1 MNVINSRTV
10 DITAEVRMNVDEEGL
25 DGLVEQIRK
34 TREIIRERDEYRYT
48 SEELV
53 DANNDLQKQVDT
65 LQSQNKTL
73 ESELESKKELL
84 DENKSLRQ
92 KVDGFEFL
100 VTTPDHTN
108 TKTISDAFR
117 VSVKSA
123 KKEVC
128 IISPWI
134 THLIPEIED
143 IIPKGVKFKTIMR
156 IEKKNVG
163 TSFFDENVA
172 RRLIHLG
179 GGSIRMLNSLHAKMV
194 IVDRKT
200 AIISSANITGAGLG
214 GDTESA
220 NYEAGVVVQDNY
232 IEDVLTFF
240 DALWDGAEDIDDK
253 KLNNIIKE
261 ANDEQHSRGG

>member
-1 MNVINSRTV
+1 MN
-10 DITAEVRMNVDEEGL
+10 MDEEGL
-25 DGLVEQIRK
+25 DGLIEQIRK

-48 SEELV
+48 SEELIDV
-53 DANNDLQKQVDT
+53 NNALQNQVET

-73 ESELESKKELL
+73 ESELEAKEELSY
-84 DENKSLRQ
+84 ENRLLRQ
-92 KVDGFEFL
+92 QVDGFEFL

-108 TKTISDAFR
+108 TRTISDAFR

-143 IIPKGVKFKTIMR
+143 IVPKGVKFKTIMR

-179 GGSIRMLNSLHAKMV
+179 GGSIRMLNSLHAKMI

-200 AIISSANITGAGLG
+200 AIVSSANITGAGLDD
-214 GDTESA
+214 DTESA
-220 NYEAGVVVQDNY
+220 NYEAGVVVQGSY

-253 KLNNIIKE
+253 KLNSIIK
-261 ANDEQHSRGG
+261 G

>member
-1 MNVINSRTV
+1 LS
-10 DITAEVRMNVDEEGL
+10 
-25 DGLVEQIRK
+25 K
-34 TREIIRERDEYRYT
+34 SERDEYRYT

-73 ESELESKKELL
+73 ESELESKKKLL

-108 TKTISDAFR
+108 AKTISDVFR

-123 KKEVC
+123 KKEVY
-128 IISPWI
+128 IA
-134 THLIPEIED
+134 
-143 IIPKGVKFKTIMR
+143 KTIMR
-156 IEKKNVG
+156 IEKKQVG

-200 AIISSANITGAGLG
+200 AIISSANITGAGLDDG
-214 GDTESA
+214 TESA
-220 NYEAGVVVQDNY
+220 NYEAGVVVRGKY
-232 IEDVLTFF
+232 IKDVLTFF

-253 KLNNIIKE
+253 KLNSIIKE

>member
-1 MNVINSRTV
+1 MN
-10 DITAEVRMNVDEEGL
+10 MDEECL

-92 KVDGFEFL
+92 QVDGFEFL

-108 TKTISDAFR
+108 AKTISDVFR

-123 KKEVC
+123 KKEVY
-128 IISPWI
+128 IASPWI

-156 IEKKNVG
+156 IEKKQVG

-200 AIISSANITGAGLG
+200 AIISSANITGAGL
-214 GDTESA
+214 DDSTESA
-220 NYEAGVVVQDNY
+220 NYEAGVVVRGKY
-232 IEDVLTFF
+232 IKDVLTFF

-253 KLNNIIKE
+253 KLNSIIKE

>member
-1 MNVINSRTV
+1 MN
-10 DITAEVRMNVDEEGL
+10 MDEECL
-25 DGLVEQIRK
+25 DGLVDQIRK

-73 ESELESKKELL
+73 ESELEAKKELL

-92 KVDGFEFL
+92 QVDGFEFL

-108 TKTISDAFR
+108 TKTISDAFG

-128 IISPWI
+128 IAAPWI

-214 GDTESA
+214 DDTESA
-220 NYEAGVVVQDNY
+220 NYEAGVVVRGKY
-232 IEDVLTFF
+232 IKDVLTFF

-253 KLNNIIKE
+253 KLNSIIKE
-261 ANDEQHSRGG
+261 ANDEQYSRGG

>member
-1 MNVINSRTV
+1 MN
-10 DITAEVRMNVDEEGL
+10 MDEEGL
-25 DGLVEQIRK
+25 DGLIEQIRK

-48 SEELV
+48 SEELIDV
-53 DANNDLQKQVDT
+53 NNALQNQVET

-73 ESELESKKELL
+73 ESELEAKEELSY
-84 DENKSLRQ
+84 ENRLLRQ
-92 KVDGFEFL
+92 QVDGFEFL

-108 TKTISDAFR
+108 TRTISDAFR

-179 GGSIRMLNSLHAKMV
+179 GGSIRMLNSLHAKMI

-200 AIISSANITGAGLG
+200 AIVSSANITGAGLDD
-214 GDTESA
+214 DTESA
-220 NYEAGVVVQDNY
+220 NYEAGVVVQGSY

-253 KLNNIIKE
+253 KLNSIIK
-261 ANDEQHSRGG
+261 G

>member
-1 MNVINSRTV
+1 MNMGKERL
-10 DITAEVRMNVDEEGL
+10 EEL
-25 DGLVEQIRK
+25 IEQIRR
-34 TREIIRERDEYRYT
+34 TREIMRERDEYRYV
-48 SEELV
+48 SEKLIDV
-53 DANNDLQKQVDT
+53 NNDLQKQVDT
-65 LQSQNKTL
+65 LQSQNKTF
-73 ESELESKKELL
+73 ESELEDRKKLL
-84 DENKSLRQ
+84 DENRSLRQ
-92 KVDGFEFL
+92 QVDSFEFL

-108 TKTISDAFR
+108 AKTISDAFR

-128 IISPWI
+128 IVSPWI

-179 GGSIRMLNSLHAKMV
+179 GGSIRMLNSLHAKMI

-214 GDTESA
+214 DDTESA
-220 NYEAGVVVQDNY
+220 NYEAGVVVKDNY

-240 DALWDGAEDIDDK
+240 DALWDGAEDIDNK
-253 KLNNIIKE
+253 KLNSIIKE
-261 ANDEQHSRGG
+261 ANDEQYSREG